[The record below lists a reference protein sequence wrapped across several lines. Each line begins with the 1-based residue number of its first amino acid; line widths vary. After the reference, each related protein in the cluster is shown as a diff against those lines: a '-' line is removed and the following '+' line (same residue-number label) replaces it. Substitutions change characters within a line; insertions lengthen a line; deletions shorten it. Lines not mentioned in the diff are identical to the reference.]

1 MSRQCAQC
9 SKVWARRLASLETFL
24 HENLDYNA
32 YSDLFADYLAEV
44 LQDNLPEGEA
54 DSAQT
59 LARQSARNESQADAK
74 VNEVLRDAGLLMDD
88 ILGEARTRKA
98 KELVQEYVRREPD
111 AVTLVEE
118 LLSDAGTSMDTLV
131 AKALALAANLD
142 VIERIDRLTA
152 VAEGRRNASLRE
164 IDRRRVVL
172 AETLRRTVQE
182 VEDPEF
188 EVIETTPAK
197 GQKRSDLKVTSDNQV
212 MANRANA
219 RTSTGPKTMQGRT
232 RSARNA
238 LRHALS
244 LPVYSN
250 LVLCEEVDALAREIA
265 GTDAKPKFESSRAES
280 PKRRSICAACVAR
293 AIDSCPRH
301 WAILP
306 MPLRQTC
313 GKNWQSS
320 ATFCET
326 RLPTHRS
333 GLWRSISPP
342 CRRGRTYW
350 RRSS

>member
-1 MSRQCAQC
+1 
-9 SKVWARRLASLETFL
+9 
-24 HENLDYNA
+24 
-32 YSDLFADYLAEV
+32 
-44 LQDNLPEGEA
+44 
-54 DSAQT
+54 
-59 LARQSARNESQADAK
+59 
-74 VNEVLRDAGLLMDD
+74 
-88 ILGEARTRKA
+88 
-98 KELVQEYVRREPD
+98 
-111 AVTLVEE
+111 
-118 LLSDAGTSMDTLV
+118 
-131 AKALALAANLD
+131 
-142 VIERIDRLTA
+142 
-152 VAEGRRNASLRE
+152 
-164 IDRRRVVL
+164 
-172 AETLRRTVQE
+172 
-182 VEDPEF
+182 
-188 EVIETTPAK
+188 
-197 GQKRSDLKVTSDNQV
+197 

-320 ATFCET
+320 ETFCET

-333 GLWRSISPP
+333 AAAG
-342 CRRGRTYW
+342 RRALAAFLANQRL
-350 RRSS
+350 SSKPRHRQNRLFQLKCF